1 MAPGFRPYADASGLR
16 WRWRGGMRSAM
27 AAVAVVEPT
36 QASDAVCAER
46 RREPSRG
53 VSPLAVAAAVGR
65 RESRAPRPLLRARD
79 AAAPGRRGVLCAPRH
94 GDRGGTAGPHRPL
107 WPPLYAEL
115 MGRVF
120 AVLALALHL
129 HAHVLHAVLL
139 GCAGFGLAALRL
151 RRAGWWTVPAGLL
164 AYNAGVFLVV
174 NANPRYAVQMM
185 PAAVLFAGVGAA
197 WLWARARGAPL
208 PPSPAFA
215 FTRRGLAL
223 GMAAALVLELVAFR
237 ELPALGL

>member
-1 MAPGFRPYADASGLR
+1 
-16 WRWRGGMRSAM
+16 
-27 AAVAVVEPT
+27 
-36 QASDAVCAER
+36 
-46 RREPSRG
+46 
-53 VSPLAVAAAVGR
+53 
-65 RESRAPRPLLRARD
+65 
-79 AAAPGRRGVLCAPRH
+79 
-94 GDRGGTAGPHRPL
+94 
-107 WPPLYAEL
+107 